1 MAFEYQNFASLS
13 VNLNR
18 QKYGPLDI
26 SNVFTSQA
34 DLNYYLSKGAQK
46 ESVSQYWLDVVPY
59 PYAGQIVSLV
69 ADGIESVYVL
79 HELEDGNFETME
91 VGKSPVG
98 DNQSIE
104 VNEDVISLKDFGKR
118 FYKYVKAVGEEGAEG
133 YEPAKYVLTEVSEAN
148 PWSSGLEPKTILQD
162 GKYVIGWYEPNPTTI
177 EGVQDQVAGVQG
189 DVADLDKT
197 ITEEVKPA
205 IDALEEDVAEVEKTI
220 TETITPAIDAL
231 EEKVGTAGTVEEA
244 ATGLYLE
251 VDNLKAADEAIK
263 GRLDTL
269 EAFDGATK
277 TEVSTAKQEAIN
289 SAAED
294 ATTKANQAL
303 TDAQSYADTKK
314 QEAIGAAAEDATTKA
329 NQALADAKT
338 YTLEQIAA
346 VDHLKRSIVSEL
358 PAAESADEN
367 TIYMVKDESAIGA
380 DKYNEWMLIDG
391 ALVQIGDTSV
401 DLSGY
406 NTSTEVDA
414 KVKVVSD
421 LLAEEIETRIANDT
435 THDTGIQEAKNA
447 AKAAQDDIDAL
458 SGEFAVLSEF
468 VGELPEGSAATT
480 LVDYVNKKTEG
491 IATDSAL
498 AELQAQVNSNTEK
511 SNANEKSLADLVA
524 ISPEK
529 NKIESIKIDGVA
541 LEIAEDRSVEIPGA
555 TAEQL
560 GLVKSSDTENGIL
573 VNADYTMTVNSVNVN
588 KLVQTEGEWLVL
600 NGGNAAL
607 SQQ

>member
-34 DLNYYLSKGAQK
+34 DLNYYLSKGANK
-46 ESVSQYWLDVVPY
+46 EGVSQYWLDVVPY

-69 ADGIESVYVL
+69 AEGVESVFVL
-79 HELEDGNFETME
+79 HEKADGIFETLE

-98 DNQSIE
+98 DNTSIE

-133 YEPAKYVLTEVSEAN
+133 YEPAKYVLTEVSESN

-189 DVADLDKT
+189 DIADLDKT
-197 ITEEVKPA
+197 VTEEVKPA
-205 IDALEEDVAEVEKTI
+205 IDSLEKDVEEVEKTI
-220 TETITPAIDAL
+220 TDTIAPAIESL
-231 EEKVGTAGTVEEA
+231 EEKVGTAGSVEEA

-251 VDNLKAADEAIK
+251 VDNLKDADEAIQ

-277 TEVSTAKQEAIN
+277 SDVATAKQEAIN
-289 SAAED
+289 AAAED
-294 ATTKANQAL
+294 ATSKANQAL
-303 TDAQSYADTKK
+303 VDAKSYADTKK
-314 QEAIGAAAEDATTKA
+314 QEAVDAAAEDATNKA
-329 NQALADAKT
+329 NQALANAKE

-346 VDHLKRSIVSEL
+346 VDHLKRSIVTEL
-358 PAAESADEN
+358 PAIESADDN
-367 TIYMVKDESAIGA
+367 TIYMVKDSSVLGA
-380 DKYNEWMLIDG
+380 DKYNEWMLIDDI
-391 ALVQIGDTSV
+391 LVQIGDTSV

-406 NTSTEVDA
+406 NTSAEVDT
-414 KVKVVSD
+414 KIKTVSD
-421 LLAEEIETRIANDT
+421 LLAEEIETRISNDS
-435 THDTGIQEAKNA
+435 THSTGIDE
-447 AKAAQDDIDAL
+447 AKAAAKKAQEDIDDL
-458 SGEFAVLSEF
+458 NGEVAALSEF

-480 LVDYVNKKTEG
+480 LVDYINKKTEG

-511 SNANEKSLADLVA
+511 SNANAKSLADLIA
-524 ISPEK
+524 TSPEK
-529 NKIESIKIDGVA
+529 NKIESIKVNNAA
-541 LEIAEDRSVEIPGA
+541 LEIAEDRSVEIPAA
-555 TAEQL
+555 TLAQL
-560 GLVKSSDTENGIL
+560 GLVKGSEAENSISI
-573 VNADYTMTVNSVNVN
+573 NEDHTMTVNNLNVN
-588 KLVQTEGEWLVL
+588 KLAQDEGDWLIL
-600 NGGNAAL
+600 NGGSANI
-607 SQQ
+607 

>member
-34 DLNYYLSKGAQK
+34 DLNYYLSKGAQT
-46 ESVSQYWLDVVPY
+46 EGVSQYWLDVVPY

-79 HELEDGNFETME
+79 HELEDGNFETMA

-98 DNQSIE
+98 DNQSVE
-104 VNEDVISLKDFGKR
+104 VNEDVISLKDFNKR
-118 FYKYVKAVGEEGAEG
+118 FYKYVQAVGNEGEDG
-133 YEPAKYVLTEVSEAN
+133 YEPAKYVLTEVSETN

-162 GKYVIGWYEPNPTTI
+162 GKYVIGWYEPNPTTV
-177 EGVQDQVAGVQG
+177 EGVQDQVSAVQG
-189 DVADLDKT
+189 TVSDLDKT
-197 ITEEVKPA
+197 VTEEVKPA
-205 IDALEEDVAEVEKTI
+205 VEQLNKDVDAVEETI
-220 TETITPAIDAL
+220 ASTITPAIESL

-251 VDNLKAADEAIK
+251 VDNLKAADEAIED
-263 GRLDTL
+263 RLDTL

-277 TEVSTAKQEAIN
+277 TEVSTAKQEAIDA
-289 SAAED
+289 AAED
-294 ATTKANQAL
+294 ATEKANKAL

-314 QEAIGAAAEDATTKA
+314 QEAINTAAEDATTKA
-329 NQALADAKT
+329 NQALADAKA

-358 PAAESADEN
+358 PAVESADEN

-406 NTSTEVDA
+406 DTSAEVDA

-421 LLAEEIETRIANDT
+421 LLAEEIGTRIANDT
-435 THDTGIQEAKNA
+435 AHDTGIQEAKDA
-447 AKAAQDDIDAL
+447 AKDAQDDIDAL
-458 SGEFAVLSEF
+458 SGEVAVLSEF
-468 VGELPEGSAATT
+468 VGEIPEGSAATT

-511 SNANEKSLADLVA
+511 ANATEKTLADLVA
-524 ISPEK
+524 VTPEK
-529 NKIESIKIDGVA
+529 NKIESILINQVA
-541 LEIAEDRSVEIPGA
+541 LPIAEDRSVSLPGA
-555 TAEQL
+555 TLEAL
-560 GLVKSSDTENGIL
+560 GLVKGSEAENGIYI
-573 VNADYTMTVNSVNVN
+573 NDDFTMTINNVNVN
-588 KLVQTEGEWLVL
+588 KLVQTDGEELVL
-600 NGGNAAL
+600 NCGGAAR
-607 SQQ
+607 

>member
-34 DLNYYLSKGAQK
+34 DLNYYLSKGANK
-46 ESVSQYWLDVVPY
+46 EGVSQYWLDVVPY

-118 FYKYVKAVGEEGAEG
+118 FYKYVEAVGEEGAEG
-133 YEPAKYVLTEVSEAN
+133 YEPAKYVLTEVSETD

-197 ITEEVKPA
+197 VTDEIKPA
-205 IDALEEDVAEVEKTI
+205 IDTLEENVAEVGKTI
-220 TETITPAIDAL
+220 TETITPAIESL

-277 TEVSTAKQEAIN
+277 SDVATAKQEAID
-289 SAAED
+289 AAASD
-294 ATTKANQAL
+294 ATGKANKAL

-314 QEAIGAAAEDATTKA
+314 QEAISAAAADATTKA

-358 PAAESADEN
+358 PAVESADEN
-367 TIYMVKDESAIGA
+367 TIYMVKDASAVGA

-406 NTSTEVDA
+406 NTSDA
-414 KVKVVSD
+414 KVKAVND
-421 LLAEEIETRIANDT
+421 LLAEEIETRISNDT
-435 THDTGIQEAKNA
+435 AHDTGIQEAKDA
-447 AKAAQDDIDAL
+447 AKNAQDDVDAL
-458 SGEFAVLSEF
+458 SGEVAALSGF

-511 SNANEKSLADLVA
+511 ANANEKSLADLVA
-524 ISPEK
+524 IAPEK
-529 NKIESIKIDGVA
+529 NKIESVKINGVA

-560 GLVKSSDTENGIL
+560 GLVKSSDAENGIL
-573 VNADYTMTVNSVNVN
+573 VNTDYTMTVNSVNVN

-600 NGGNAAL
+600 DGGNATL

>member
-34 DLNYYLSKGAQK
+34 DLNYYLSKGANK
-46 ESVSQYWLDVVPY
+46 EGVSQYWLDVVPY

-69 ADGIESVYVL
+69 AEGVESVFVL
-79 HELEDGNFETME
+79 HEKADGTFETLE

-98 DNQSIE
+98 DNTSIE

-118 FYKYVKAVGEEGAEG
+118 FYKYVKAVGEEGTEG
-133 YEPAKYVLTEVSEAN
+133 YEPAKYVLTEVSESN

-189 DVADLDKT
+189 DIADLDKT
-197 ITEEVKPA
+197 VTEEVKPA
-205 IDALEEDVAEVEKTI
+205 IDSLEKDVEEGEKTI
-220 TETITPAIDAL
+220 TDTIAPAIESL

-251 VDNLKAADEAIK
+251 VDNLKAADEAIQS
-263 GRLDTL
+263 RLDTL

-277 TEVSTAKQEAIN
+277 SDVATAKQEAIN
-289 SAAED
+289 AAAED
-294 ATTKANQAL
+294 ATSKANQAL
-303 TDAQSYADTKK
+303 EDAQGYADTKK
-314 QEAIGAAAEDATTKA
+314 QEAINAAAKDATTKA
-329 NQALADAKT
+329 NQALADAKE

-346 VDHLKRSIVSEL
+346 VDHLKRSIVTEL
-358 PAAESADEN
+358 PAIESADDN
-367 TIYMVKDESAIGA
+367 TIYMVKDSSVLGA
-380 DKYNEWMLIDG
+380 DKYNEWMLIDDI
-391 ALVQIGDTSV
+391 LVQIGDTSV

-406 NTSTEVDA
+406 NTSAEVDA
-414 KVKVVSD
+414 KIKTVSK
-421 LLAEEIETRIANDT
+421 LLAEEIETRISNDS
-435 THDTGIQEAKNA
+435 THSTGIDE
-447 AKAAQDDIDAL
+447 AKAAAKKAQEDIDDL
-458 SGEFAVLSEF
+458 NGEVAALSEF

-480 LVDYVNKKTEG
+480 LVDYINKKTEG

-511 SNANEKSLADLVA
+511 SNANAKSLADLIA
-524 ISPEK
+524 TSPEK
-529 NKIESIKIDGVA
+529 NKIESIKVNNAA
-541 LEIAEDRSVEIPGA
+541 LEIAEDRSVEIPAA
-555 TAEQL
+555 TLAQL
-560 GLVKSSDTENGIL
+560 GLVKGSEAENSISI
-573 VNADYTMTVNSVNVN
+573 NEDHTMAVNSLNVN
-588 KLVQTEGEWLVL
+588 KLAQDEGDWLIL
-600 NGGNAAL
+600 NGGSANI
-607 SQQ
+607 

>member
-46 ESVSQYWLDVVPY
+46 EGVSQYWLDVVPY

-69 ADGIESVYVL
+69 AEGVESVFVL
-79 HELEDGNFETME
+79 HEKADGTFETLE

-98 DNQSIE
+98 DNTSIE

-133 YEPAKYVLTEVSEAN
+133 YEPAKYVLTEVSESN

-189 DVADLDKT
+189 DIADLDKT
-197 ITEEVKPA
+197 VTEEVKPA
-205 IDALEEDVAEVEKTI
+205 IDSLEKDVEEVEKTI
-220 TETITPAIDAL
+220 TKTIAPAIESL

-251 VDNLKAADEAIK
+251 VDTLKDADEAIK

-277 TEVSTAKQEAIN
+277 SDVATAKQEAID
-289 SAAED
+289 SATE
-294 ATTKANQAL
+294 KANKAL
-303 TDAQSYADTKK
+303 EDAQSYADTKK
-314 QEAIGAAAEDATTKA
+314 QEAINAAAEDATNKA
-329 NQALADAKT
+329 NQALADAKE

-346 VDHLKRSIVSEL
+346 VDHLKRSIVTEL
-358 PAAESADEN
+358 PATETADDN
-367 TIYMVKDESAIGA
+367 TIYMVKDSNALGA
-380 DKYNEWMLIDG
+380 DKYNEWMLIDDV
-391 ALVQIGDTSV
+391 LVQIGDTSV

-406 NTSTEVDA
+406 NTSAEVDA

-421 LLAEEIETRIANDT
+421 LLAEEIETRISNDT
-435 THDTGIQEAKNA
+435 THSTDIKN
-447 AKAAQDDIDAL
+447 AQDDIDAL
-458 SGEFAVLSEF
+458 NGEVAALSEF

-511 SNANEKSLADLVA
+511 ANANAKSLADLIA
-524 ISPEK
+524 TSPEK
-529 NKIESIKIDGVA
+529 NKIESIKIDNVA
-541 LEIAEDRSVEIPGA
+541 LEIAEDRSVEIPAA
-555 TAEQL
+555 TLAQL
-560 GLVKSSDTENGIL
+560 GLVKGSEAENSISI
-573 VNADYTMTVNSVNVN
+573 NEDHTMTVNSLNVN
-588 KLVQTEGEWLVL
+588 KLAQDEGDWLIL
-600 NGGNAAL
+600 NGGSANI
-607 SQQ
+607 